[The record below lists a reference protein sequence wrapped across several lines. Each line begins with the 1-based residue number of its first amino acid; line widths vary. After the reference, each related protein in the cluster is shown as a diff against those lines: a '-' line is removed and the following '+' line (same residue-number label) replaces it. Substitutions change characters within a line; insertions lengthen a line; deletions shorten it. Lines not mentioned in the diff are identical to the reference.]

1 MAAGHDGSSITQ
13 DRSGIALALSG
24 GGYRAV
30 LFHTG
35 ALIRLN
41 ELGLLKQV
49 TRISSVSGGSLP
61 NAYLGLVW
69 SRLTWTDGV
78 ATNFRE
84 VFVDPIL
91 AFSRVTVDVVCG
103 AMGFVTQGRLVSSTL
118 AWFYDRALFHGA
130 TLQDLPADD
139 VGPRIILCSSNLTTG
154 SLWRFSRPYM
164 ADWRVGRIDN
174 PTLSLAR
181 AVAASSGFPPILS
194 PMRLDL
200 TKYDLK
206 PWPAPEDRTV
216 VPPPLPDYVREHAV
230 LTDGGVYDNH
240 GLEPL
245 ESWPVVLVSDG
256 GAPHAM
262 RGSNYGNWY
271 GQLLRVMRVTDNQ
284 VRALRRRHL
293 IDRYEAK
300 QLQGAYWSIATNPEI
315 YARQSGL
322 DCPLASVMK
331 LAAVP
336 TRLKD
341 YGDPVRNALV
351 NWGYALSDK
360 AIRRWYRSDLP
371 PASAWPRPGGL

>member
-1 MAAGHDGSSITQ
+1 MAAAHDGPQATQ

-24 GGYRAV
+24 GGYRAA

-61 NAYLGLVW
+61 SAYLGLVW

-91 AFSRVTVDVVCG
+91 AFSRVTIDVVCG
-103 AMGFVTQGRLVSSTL
+103 TVGFVTQGWLVSRTL

-139 VGPRIILCSSNLTTG
+139 MGPRIILCSTNLTTG

-181 AVAASSGFPPILS
+181 AVAASSGFPPFLS
-194 PMRLDL
+194 PTRLDL
-200 TKYDLK
+200 TQYDLK
-206 PWPAPEDRTV
+206 PWPAAEDKAV
-216 VPPPLPDYVREHAV
+216 VPPPLPDYVRKRAV

-245 ESWPVVLVSDG
+245 DSWPTVLVSDG

-262 RGSNYGNWY
+262 AGSSYWNWY
-271 GQLLRVMRVTDNQ
+271 LLLRRVLSVTDNQ
-284 VRALRRRHL
+284 VRSLRRRDL
-293 IDRYEAK
+293 IGRYEAGQRK
-300 QLQGAYWSIATNPEI
+300 GTYWAIATNPEI
-315 YARQSGL
+315 YAREGGL
-322 DCPLASVMK
+322 DCPLATVMK
-331 LAAVP
+331 LASVP

-351 NWGYALSDK
+351 NWGYAISDK
-360 AIRRWYRSDLP
+360 SIRRWYRNDLP
-371 PASAWPRPGGL
+371 PASTWPQPGGL

>member
-1 MAAGHDGSSITQ
+1 MAAGHDGPQITQ
-13 DRSGIALALSG
+13 ERSGIGLALSG
-24 GGYRAV
+24 GGYRAA

-61 NAYLGLVW
+61 AAYLGLVW
-69 SRLTWTDGV
+69 PRLSWTDGV

-84 VFVDPIL
+84 VFVEPIL
-91 AFSRVTVDVVCG
+91 AFSRVTIDLVCG
-103 AMGFVTQGRLVSSTL
+103 AVGFVTQGRLVSSTL
-118 AWFYDRALFHGA
+118 ARYYDRALFQGA
-130 TLQDLPADD
+130 TLQDLPTDD
-139 VGPRIILCSSNLTTG
+139 VGPRIILCSANLTTG

-164 ADWRVGRIDN
+164 ADWRVGRIDD
-174 PTLSLAR
+174 PKLSLAR
-181 AVAASSGFPPILS
+181 AAAASSGFPPILS

-200 TKYDLK
+200 TRYDLK
-206 PWPAPEDRTV
+206 PWPAPEDKAV
-216 VPPPLPDYVREHAV
+216 VSPPLPDFVRKHAI

-245 ESWPVVLVSDG
+245 DSWPTVLVSDG

-262 RGSNYGNWY
+262 QSSNYGNWY
-271 GQLLRVMRVTDNQ
+271 GQLVRVLRVTDNQ
-284 VRALRRRHL
+284 VRSLRRRTL
-293 IDRYEAK
+293 VERYGNK
-300 QLQGAYWSIATNPEI
+300 QLQGAYWSVATNPEI
-315 YARQSGL
+315 YARQGGL
-322 DCPLASVMK
+322 HCPLSTVMK

-351 NWGYALSDK
+351 NWGYAISDK
-360 AIRRWYRSDLP
+360 SIRRWYRTDLP
-371 PASAWPRPGGL
+371 PALAWPQPRSL